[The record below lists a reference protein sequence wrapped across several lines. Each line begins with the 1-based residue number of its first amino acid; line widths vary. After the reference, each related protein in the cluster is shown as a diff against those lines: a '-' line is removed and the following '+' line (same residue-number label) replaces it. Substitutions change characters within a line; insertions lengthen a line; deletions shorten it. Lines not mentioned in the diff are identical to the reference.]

1 MRRDE
6 LLARGLP
13 EQLPVPRPHRRAA
26 KSGDERDRVDEVLDV
41 LRDVDIQSCFL
52 DRLLEAAEL
61 LELGL
66 RGAFPSKRSDASA
79 TSPRWRA
86 VRPYAIDATLRR
98 RHAAFRGRQ
107 RVYASRESLG
117 TAERLETAQNR
128 KINHPQHDTS
138 QNTSR
143 RGDHACPASGTSY
156 LDWHPSAIPPMK

>member
-6 LLARGLP
+6 LLPRGLS
-13 EQLPVPRPHRRAA
+13 EQLPVPRAHRRRPQ
-26 KSGDERDRVDEVLDV
+26 SRNERDRVDEVLDV
-41 LRDVDIQSCFL
+41 LRDVAIESGL
-52 DRLLEAAEL
+52 LHGLLEAAEL

-128 KINHPQHDTS
+128 K
-138 QNTSR
+138 
-143 RGDHACPASGTSY
+143 
-156 LDWHPSAIPPMK
+156 